1 MRRGVQVPKY
11 RKHLRSGQAVVT
23 VPGSGGRVIYLGLF
37 NSPESRTRYAE
48 VLAAWAAGKA
58 TPQPAT
64 VFSPGSRSYTVGR
77 LALEY
82 LEHAVAYYRDRSGRP
97 TSQVYPTRRALALLV
112 EMFETVEVEEFGP
125 KKLTAF
131 QSALANRGLSRT
143 TVAEYL
149 GVVRRAVRWAV
160 CEEKIPGTV
169 RHALEAVENLKPG
182 RSNAAEPRK
191 VKPAPVEHV
200 EAVLGHL
207 APVLADVVRLQ
218 LATGARPG
226 EVLSMRWCEIDQ
238 SADVWQYRPT
248 THKTAWKGLER
259 TIPIGPMLQAIL
271 ETYRDRPEDEFLFS
285 PRVAAEQHAVRKRAA
300 RKSKVWPSHQ
310 RRYEQQRKA
319 RPKRAPGDRYTTA
332 SYGRAVRRACEA
344 AGVPLWHVHQ
354 LRHLYGTEARRLFGL
369 EGAQAGLGHQRADVS
384 EIYAERSKTLAASV
398 AAEMERVL
406 LLKSRVGQSTP
417 PATRIAAEIG

>member
-1 MRRGVQVPKY
+1 
-11 RKHLRSGQAVVT
+11 VVT
-23 VPGSGGRVIYLGLF
+23 VPGSGGRTVYLGPY

-64 VFSPGSRSYTVGR
+64 VFSPGSRSYTVGK
-77 LALEY
+77 LALEFCQ
-82 LEHAVAYYRDRSGRP
+82 HAATYYRDRSGRP
-97 TSQVYPTRRALALLV
+97 TKTSHTTKRAFHLLI
-112 EMFETVEVEEFGP
+112 EMFETCEVEDFGP

-238 SADVWQYRPT
+238 SGDVWQYRPT
-248 THKTAWKGLER
+248 AHKTAWKGLER
-259 TIPIGPMLQAIL
+259 TIAIGPKGRAIL
-271 ETYRDRPEDEFLFS
+271 ERYRDRPEDAFLFS
-285 PRVAAEQHAVRKRAA
+285 PRVAAEQHAARKRAA
-300 RKSKVWPSHQ
+300 RKSKVWLSHR

-319 RPKRAPGDRYTTA
+319 RPKRAPGEKYSTA
-332 SYGRAVRRACEA
+332 AYRRAVARACEA
-344 AGVPLWHVHQ
+344 AGVPHWHPHRV
-354 LRHLYGTEARRLFGL
+354 RHTTATEVRRRFGL
-369 EGAQAGLGHQRADVS
+369 EAVQSVLGHQRADVS
-384 EIYAERSKTLAASV
+384 EIYAERAEGLAAQV
-398 AAEMERVL
+398 
-406 LLKSRVGQSTP
+406 
-417 PATRIAAEIG
+417 AAEIG

>member
-248 THKTAWKGLER
+248 AHKTAWKGLER
-259 TIPIGPMLQAIL
+259 TIAIGPKGRAIL
-271 ETYRDRPEDEFLFS
+271 ERYRDRPEDAFLFS
-285 PRVAAEQHAVRKRAA
+285 PRVAAEQHAARKRAA
-300 RKSKVWPSHQ
+300 RKSKVWPSHR

-319 RPKRAPGDRYTTA
+319 RPKRAPGEKYSTA
-332 SYGRAVRRACEA
+332 AYRRAVARACEA
-344 AGVPLWHVHQ
+344 AGVPHWHPHRV
-354 LRHLYGTEARRLFGL
+354 RHTTATEVRRRFGL
-369 EGAQAGLGHQRADVS
+369 EAVQSVLGHQRADVS
-384 EIYAERSKTLAASV
+384 EIYAERAEGLAAQV
-398 AAEMERVL
+398 
-406 LLKSRVGQSTP
+406 
-417 PATRIAAEIG
+417 AAEIG